1 MGDRSRGI
9 QGRLVLPL
17 SPAVD
22 GDSRSARAWPVPRRF
37 VMALLAVVALDQL
50 TKSWAV
56 RALDDKTIDLFW
68 TLRLNLH
75 FNSGLAFS
83 QGKGL
88 GGVQAVVAC
97 VVAGALAFIAR
108 RSPPWMALGL
118 GIVAGGAL
126 GNAVD
131 RVFRGD
137 GFLDGAVVDF
147 IDLQW
152 WPIFNVADI
161 ALTVG
166 GVVLLLLSARAEHAG
181 VRNDEGAPTAADAD
195 G

>member
-1 MGDRSRGI
+1 
-9 QGRLVLPL
+9 
-17 SPAVD
+17 
-22 GDSRSARAWPVPRRF
+22 
-37 VMALLAVVALDQL
+37 MAAVVAIDQL

-56 RALDDKTIDLFW
+56 RALDDRTIDLVGS
-68 TLRLNLH
+68 LRFNLH

-83 QGKGL
+83 QGEGL
-88 GGVQAVVAC
+88 GGVQAVVAI
-97 VVAGALAFIAR
+97 VVAGVLAFVAR
-108 RSPPWMALGL
+108 RSLPWMALGL
-118 GIVAGGAL
+118 GVVAGGAL

-152 WPIFNVADI
+152 WPIFNVADM

-166 GVVLLLLSARAEHAG
+166 GVVLLLIAARADAAASPESPEPVAPVDAAAG
-181 VRNDEGAPTAADAD
+181 SSDHD

>member
-1 MGDRSRGI
+1 MRPRS
-9 QGRLVLPL
+9 
-17 SPAVD
+17 
-22 GDSRSARAWPVPRRF
+22 WPVPGRF
-37 VMALLAVVALDQL
+37 LAAVVVVLVLDQL

-56 RALDDKTIDLFW
+56 RALDDGPIDLFW
-68 TLRLNLH
+68 TLRFKLH

-83 QGKGL
+83 QGQGL
-88 GGVQAVVAC
+88 GGVQAVLAA
-97 VVAGALAFIAR
+97 VVATVLAVIAR
-108 RSPPWMALGL
+108 RSPPGMAFGL

-147 IDLQW
+147 VDLQW
-152 WPIFNVADI
+152 WPIFNVADM

-166 GVVLLLLSARAEHAG
+166 GVALLAATAWSERPGAVAPSPAKGSAGHTDDCAR
-181 VRNDEGAPTAADAD
+181 
-195 G
+195 